1 MEAYQVHA
9 AVRSLEQPGKGV
21 GMAHIVIDTL
31 PHYILGRKSAL
42 MGEVTPLK
50 QIHHLACG
58 IGPLYGHKPLTLR
71 RERRVDT
78 YSHMHL
84 GLREQSPQPVHLA
97 DARHRDALRA
107 PRKPPGRGKHDIER
121 IKGYLGQ
128 ADIKVEYQETGRTFD
143 LSVCVYKEHSQAS
156 VRITDYHTNIVQ
168 IEKNWELI
176 RDDLKDEKIEKANRD
191 VLSMENIWEFV
202 RCADI
207 EDVKETLDKQI
218 ECNMK
223 IAREGIRGNYGA
235 NIGSILLKME
245 GDAVQVRAKAMAAAG
260 SDARMN
266 GCGLPVVINSGSGN
280 QGITCSVPVL
290 VYGESLNCDIEKI
303 YRALLLSN
311 LTAIYIKAGIGTLSA
326 YCGAVSAGAAAGAGI
341 AYLHGGGYEEIKHTV
356 VNALAIVSGIVCDG
370 AKASCAAKIASSVEA
385 GIVGY
390 YMYLNEQEF
399 CAGEGIVAEGID
411 RTIEN
416 IGILGKEGMKETNK
430 KIIEMMIK

>member
-1 MEAYQVHA
+1 MKREDNIYQIYVQILKEELVTAMGCTEPIAISYA
-9 AVRSLEQPGKGV
+9 AARARAVLGELPEK
-21 GMAHIVIDTL
+21 IVVKASGSI
-31 PHYILGRKSAL
+31 IKNVKSVVVPNT
-42 MGEVTPLK
+42 G
-50 QIHHLACG
+50 
-58 IGPLYGHKPLTLR
+58 
-71 RERRVDT
+71 
-78 YSHMHL
+78 
-84 GLREQSPQPVHLA
+84 GLRGIEAAAAAGVVCGNENKKLEVLSEIESE
-97 DARHRDALRA
+97 
-107 PRKPPGRGKHDIER
+107 DIER

-280 QGITCSVPVL
+280 QGITCSVPIL

>member
-1 MEAYQVHA
+1 MKREDNIYQIYVQILKEELVTAMGCTEPIAISYA
-9 AVRSLEQPGKGV
+9 AAKARTVLGELPEK
-21 GMAHIVIDTL
+21 IVVKASGSI
-31 PHYILGRKSAL
+31 IKNVKSVVVPNT
-42 MGEVTPLK
+42 G
-50 QIHHLACG
+50 
-58 IGPLYGHKPLTLR
+58 
-71 RERRVDT
+71 
-78 YSHMHL
+78 
-84 GLREQSPQPVHLA
+84 GLRGIEAAAGVVCGNENKKLEVLSEIESE
-97 DARHRDALRA
+97 
-107 PRKPPGRGKHDIER
+107 DIER

-168 IEKNWELI
+168 IEKNWKFI
-176 RDDLKDEKIEKANRD
+176 RDDLKDEKIEKVNRD

-223 IAREGIRGNYGA
+223 IASEGIRGNYGA

-245 GDAVQVRAKAMAAAG
+245 GDSVQVRAKAMAAAG

-399 CAGEGIVAEGID
+399 CAGEGIVAEGIE

>member
-1 MEAYQVHA
+1 MKREDNIYQIYVQILKEELVTAMGCTEPIAISYA
-9 AVRSLEQPGKGV
+9 AARARAVLGELPEKI
-21 GMAHIVIDTL
+21 IVKASGSI
-31 PHYILGRKSAL
+31 IKNVKSVVVPNT
-42 MGEVTPLK
+42 G
-50 QIHHLACG
+50 
-58 IGPLYGHKPLTLR
+58 
-71 RERRVDT
+71 
-78 YSHMHL
+78 
-84 GLREQSPQPVHLA
+84 GLRGIEAAAAAGVVCGNEN
-97 DARHRDALRA
+97 
-107 PRKPPGRGKHDIER
+107 RKLEVLSEIESEDIER

-128 ADIKVEYQETGRTFD
+128 ADIKVEYQETGHTFD
-143 LSVCVYKEHSQAS
+143 LSVCVYKEHSQAC

-168 IEKNWELI
+168 IEKNWEFI

-245 GDAVQVRAKAMAAAG
+245 GDSVQVRAKAMAAAG

-290 VYGESLNCDIEKI
+290 VYGESLNCDIKKI

-341 AYLHGGGYEEIKHTV
+341 AYLHGGGYEEIKHTI

>member
-1 MEAYQVHA
+1 MRMKREDNIYQIYVQILKEELVTAMGCTEPIAISYA
-9 AVRSLEQPGKGV
+9 AARARAVLGELPEK
-21 GMAHIVIDTL
+21 IVVKASGSI
-31 PHYILGRKSAL
+31 IKNVKSVVVPNT
-42 MGEVTPLK
+42 G
-50 QIHHLACG
+50 
-58 IGPLYGHKPLTLR
+58 
-71 RERRVDT
+71 
-78 YSHMHL
+78 
-84 GLREQSPQPVHLA
+84 GLRGIEAAAAAGVVCGNENKKLEVLSEIESE
-97 DARHRDALRA
+97 
-107 PRKPPGRGKHDIER
+107 DIER

-168 IEKNWELI
+168 IEKNWEFI

>member
-1 MEAYQVHA
+1 MKREDNIYQIYVQILKEELVTAMGCTEPIAISYA
-9 AVRSLEQPGKGV
+9 AAKARAVLGELPEK
-21 GMAHIVIDTL
+21 IVVKASGSI
-31 PHYILGRKSAL
+31 IKNVKSVVVPNT
-42 MGEVTPLK
+42 G
-50 QIHHLACG
+50 
-58 IGPLYGHKPLTLR
+58 
-71 RERRVDT
+71 
-78 YSHMHL
+78 
-84 GLREQSPQPVHLA
+84 GLRGIEAAAAAGVVCGNENKKLEVLSEIESE
-97 DARHRDALRA
+97 
-107 PRKPPGRGKHDIER
+107 DIER

-128 ADIKVEYQETGRTFD
+128 ADIKVEYQETGHTFD

-235 NIGSILLKME
+235 NIGSVLLKME
-245 GDAVQVRAKAMAAAG
+245 GDSVQVRAKAMAAAG

-326 YCGAVSAGAAAGAGI
+326 YCGAVSAGADAGAGI

-399 CAGEGIVAEGID
+399 YAGEGIVAEGID

>member
-1 MEAYQVHA
+1 MKREDNIYQIYVQILKEELVTAMGCTEPIAISYA
-9 AVRSLEQPGKGV
+9 AARARAVLGELPEK
-21 GMAHIVIDTL
+21 IVVKASGSI
-31 PHYILGRKSAL
+31 IKNVKSVVVPNT
-42 MGEVTPLK
+42 G
-50 QIHHLACG
+50 
-58 IGPLYGHKPLTLR
+58 
-71 RERRVDT
+71 
-78 YSHMHL
+78 
-84 GLREQSPQPVHLA
+84 GLRGIEAAAAAGVVCGNENKKLEVLSEIESE
-97 DARHRDALRA
+97 
-107 PRKPPGRGKHDIER
+107 DIER

-168 IEKNWELI
+168 IEKNWEFI

-280 QGITCSVPVL
+280 QGITCSVPIL

-356 VNALAIVSGIVCDG
+356 VNALALVSGIVCDG

>member
-1 MEAYQVHA
+1 MKREDNIYQIYVQILKEELVTAMGCTEPIAISYA
-9 AVRSLEQPGKGV
+9 AAKARTVLGELPEK
-21 GMAHIVIDTL
+21 IVVKASGSI
-31 PHYILGRKSAL
+31 IKNVKSVVVPNT
-42 MGEVTPLK
+42 G
-50 QIHHLACG
+50 
-58 IGPLYGHKPLTLR
+58 
-71 RERRVDT
+71 
-78 YSHMHL
+78 
-84 GLREQSPQPVHLA
+84 GLRGIEAAAAAGVVCGNENKKLEVLSEIESE
-97 DARHRDALRA
+97 
-107 PRKPPGRGKHDIER
+107 DIER

-168 IEKNWELI
+168 IEKNWKFI
-176 RDDLKDEKIEKANRD
+176 RDDLKDEKIEKVNRD

-245 GDAVQVRAKAMAAAG
+245 GDSVQVRAKAMAAAG

-399 CAGEGIVAEGID
+399 CAGEGIVAEGIE

>member
-1 MEAYQVHA
+1 MKREDNIYQIYVQILKEELVTAMGCTEPIAISYA
-9 AVRSLEQPGKGV
+9 AARARAVLGELPEKI
-21 GMAHIVIDTL
+21 IVKASGSI
-31 PHYILGRKSAL
+31 IKNVKSVVVPNT
-42 MGEVTPLK
+42 G
-50 QIHHLACG
+50 
-58 IGPLYGHKPLTLR
+58 
-71 RERRVDT
+71 
-78 YSHMHL
+78 
-84 GLREQSPQPVHLA
+84 GLRGIEAAAAAGVVCGNENKKLEVLSEIESE
-97 DARHRDALRA
+97 
-107 PRKPPGRGKHDIER
+107 DIER

-128 ADIKVEYQETGRTFD
+128 ADIKVEYQETGHTFD

-245 GDAVQVRAKAMAAAG
+245 GDSVQVRAKAMAAAG

-290 VYGESLNCDIEKI
+290 VYGESLNCDIKKI

-341 AYLHGGGYEEIKHTV
+341 AYLHGGGYEEIKHTI

-399 CAGEGIVAEGID
+399 YAGEGIVAEGID

>member
-1 MEAYQVHA
+1 MKREDNIYQIYVQILKEELVTAMGCTEPIAISYA
-9 AVRSLEQPGKGV
+9 AARARAVLGELPEK
-21 GMAHIVIDTL
+21 IVVKASGSI
-31 PHYILGRKSAL
+31 IKNVKSVVVPNT
-42 MGEVTPLK
+42 G
-50 QIHHLACG
+50 
-58 IGPLYGHKPLTLR
+58 
-71 RERRVDT
+71 
-78 YSHMHL
+78 
-84 GLREQSPQPVHLA
+84 GLRGIEAAAAAGVVCGNENKKLEVLSEIESE
-97 DARHRDALRA
+97 
-107 PRKPPGRGKHDIER
+107 DIER

-128 ADIKVEYQETGRTFD
+128 ADIKVEYQETGHTFD

-191 VLSMENIWEFV
+191 VVSMENIWEFV

-245 GDAVQVRAKAMAAAG
+245 GDSVQVRAKAMAAAG

-399 CAGEGIVAEGID
+399 YAGEGIVAEGID

>member
-1 MEAYQVHA
+1 MKREDNIYQIYVQILKEELVTAMGCTEPIAISYA
-9 AVRSLEQPGKGV
+9 AARARAVLGELPEK
-21 GMAHIVIDTL
+21 IVVKASGSI
-31 PHYILGRKSAL
+31 IKNVKSVVVPNT
-42 MGEVTPLK
+42 G
-50 QIHHLACG
+50 
-58 IGPLYGHKPLTLR
+58 
-71 RERRVDT
+71 
-78 YSHMHL
+78 
-84 GLREQSPQPVHLA
+84 GLRGIEAAAAAGVVCGNENKKLEVLSEIESE
-97 DARHRDALRA
+97 
-107 PRKPPGRGKHDIER
+107 DIER

-168 IEKNWELI
+168 IEKNWEFI

-399 CAGEGIVAEGID
+399 CAGEGIVAEGIE

>member
-1 MEAYQVHA
+1 MKREDNIYQIYVQILKEELVTAMGCTEPIAISYA
-9 AVRSLEQPGKGV
+9 AARARAVLGELPEK
-21 GMAHIVIDTL
+21 IVVKASGSI
-31 PHYILGRKSAL
+31 IKNVKSVVVPNT
-42 MGEVTPLK
+42 G
-50 QIHHLACG
+50 
-58 IGPLYGHKPLTLR
+58 
-71 RERRVDT
+71 
-78 YSHMHL
+78 
-84 GLREQSPQPVHLA
+84 GLRGIEAAAAAGIVCGNENKKLEVLSEIESE
-97 DARHRDALRA
+97 
-107 PRKPPGRGKHDIER
+107 DIER

-168 IEKNWELI
+168 IEKNWEFI

-223 IAREGIRGNYGA
+223 IAREGIRENYGA

-245 GDAVQVRAKAMAAAG
+245 GDSVQVHAKAMAAAG

>member
-1 MEAYQVHA
+1 MKREDNIYQIYVQILKEELVTAMGCTEPIAISYA
-9 AVRSLEQPGKGV
+9 AARARAVLGELPEK
-21 GMAHIVIDTL
+21 IVVKASGSI
-31 PHYILGRKSAL
+31 IKNVKSVVVPNT
-42 MGEVTPLK
+42 G
-50 QIHHLACG
+50 
-58 IGPLYGHKPLTLR
+58 
-71 RERRVDT
+71 
-78 YSHMHL
+78 
-84 GLREQSPQPVHLA
+84 GLRGIEAAAAAGVVCGNENKKLEVLSEIESE
-97 DARHRDALRA
+97 
-107 PRKPPGRGKHDIER
+107 DIER

-168 IEKNWELI
+168 IEKNWEFI

-416 IGILGKEGMKETNK
+416 IGILGKEGMKEMNK

>member
-1 MEAYQVHA
+1 MKREDNIYQIYVQILKEELVTAMGCTEPIAISYA
-9 AVRSLEQPGKGV
+9 AAKARAVLGELPEK
-21 GMAHIVIDTL
+21 IVVKASGSI
-31 PHYILGRKSAL
+31 IKNVKSVVVPNT
-42 MGEVTPLK
+42 G
-50 QIHHLACG
+50 
-58 IGPLYGHKPLTLR
+58 
-71 RERRVDT
+71 
-78 YSHMHL
+78 
-84 GLREQSPQPVHLA
+84 GLRGIEAAAAAGVVCGNENKKLEVLSEIESE
-97 DARHRDALRA
+97 
-107 PRKPPGRGKHDIER
+107 DIER

-143 LSVCVYKEHSQAS
+143 LSVCVYKEHSQAC

-280 QGITCSVPVL
+280 QGITCSVPIL

>member
-1 MEAYQVHA
+1 MKREDNIYQIYVQILKEELVTAMGCTEPIAISYA
-9 AVRSLEQPGKGV
+9 AAKARAVLGELPEK
-21 GMAHIVIDTL
+21 IVVKASGSI
-31 PHYILGRKSAL
+31 IKNVKSVVVPNT
-42 MGEVTPLK
+42 G
-50 QIHHLACG
+50 
-58 IGPLYGHKPLTLR
+58 
-71 RERRVDT
+71 
-78 YSHMHL
+78 
-84 GLREQSPQPVHLA
+84 GLRGIEAAAAAGIVCGNENKKLEVLSEIESE
-97 DARHRDALRA
+97 
-107 PRKPPGRGKHDIER
+107 DIER

-168 IEKNWELI
+168 IEKNWEFI

-245 GDAVQVRAKAMAAAG
+245 GDSVQVHAKAMAAAG

>member
-1 MEAYQVHA
+1 MKREDNIYQIYVQILKEELVTAMGCTEPIAISYA
-9 AVRSLEQPGKGV
+9 AARARAVLGELPEK
-21 GMAHIVIDTL
+21 IVVKASGSI
-31 PHYILGRKSAL
+31 IKNVKSVVVPNT
-42 MGEVTPLK
+42 G
-50 QIHHLACG
+50 
-58 IGPLYGHKPLTLR
+58 
-71 RERRVDT
+71 
-78 YSHMHL
+78 
-84 GLREQSPQPVHLA
+84 GLRGIEAAAAAGVVCGNENKKLEVLSEIESE
-97 DARHRDALRA
+97 
-107 PRKPPGRGKHDIER
+107 DIER

-128 ADIKVEYQETGRTFD
+128 ADIKVEYQETGHTFD

-245 GDAVQVRAKAMAAAG
+245 GDSVQVRAKAMAAAG

-326 YCGAVSAGAAAGAGI
+326 YSGAVSAGAAAGAGI

-399 CAGEGIVAEGID
+399 YAGEGIVAEGID

>member
-1 MEAYQVHA
+1 MKREDNIYQIYVQILKEELVTAMGCTEPIAISYA
-9 AVRSLEQPGKGV
+9 AAKARAVLGELPEK
-21 GMAHIVIDTL
+21 IVVKASGSI
-31 PHYILGRKSAL
+31 IKNVKSVVVPNT
-42 MGEVTPLK
+42 G
-50 QIHHLACG
+50 
-58 IGPLYGHKPLTLR
+58 
-71 RERRVDT
+71 
-78 YSHMHL
+78 
-84 GLREQSPQPVHLA
+84 GLRGIEAAAAAGVVCGNENKKLEVLSEIESE
-97 DARHRDALRA
+97 
-107 PRKPPGRGKHDIER
+107 DIER

-168 IEKNWELI
+168 IEKNWKFI

-223 IAREGIRGNYGA
+223 IASEGIRGNYGA

-245 GDAVQVRAKAMAAAG
+245 GDSVQVRAKAMAAAG

-399 CAGEGIVAEGID
+399 CAGEGIVAEGIE

>member
-1 MEAYQVHA
+1 MEREIYENYVAILRGELVPALGCTEPIAIAYASALARKV
-9 AVRSLEQPGKGV
+9 
-21 GMAHIVIDTL
+21 
-31 PHYILGRKSAL
+31 LGREAERMDVACSGNIIKNVKSVVVPNTGGLSGIEAAAAAGVVCGNENRKL
-42 MGEVTPLK
+42 EVLSE
-50 QIHHLACG
+50 I
-58 IGPLYGHKPLTLR
+58 
-71 RERRVDT
+71 E
-78 YSHMHL
+78 S
-84 GLREQSPQPVHLA
+84 E
-97 DARHRDALRA
+97 
-107 PRKPPGRGKHDIER
+107 DIER

-168 IEKNWELI
+168 IEKNWEFI

-245 GDAVQVRAKAMAAAG
+245 GDSVQVRAKAMAAAG

>member
-1 MEAYQVHA
+1 MKREDNIYQIYVQILKEELVTAMGCTEPIAISYA
-9 AVRSLEQPGKGV
+9 AAKARAVLGELPEK
-21 GMAHIVIDTL
+21 IVVKASGSI
-31 PHYILGRKSAL
+31 IKNVKSVVVPNT
-42 MGEVTPLK
+42 G
-50 QIHHLACG
+50 
-58 IGPLYGHKPLTLR
+58 
-71 RERRVDT
+71 
-78 YSHMHL
+78 
-84 GLREQSPQPVHLA
+84 GLRGIEAAAAAGVVCGNENKKLEVLSEIESE
-97 DARHRDALRA
+97 
-107 PRKPPGRGKHDIER
+107 DIER

-143 LSVCVYKEHSQAS
+143 LSVCVYKEHSQAC

-168 IEKNWELI
+168 IEKNWEFI

-245 GDAVQVRAKAMAAAG
+245 GDSVQVRAKAMAAAG

-290 VYGESLNCDIEKI
+290 VYGESLNCDIKKI

-341 AYLHGGGYEEIKHTV
+341 AYLHGGGYEAIKHTI

>member
-1 MEAYQVHA
+1 MKREDNIYQIYVQILKEELVTAMGCTEPIAISYA
-9 AVRSLEQPGKGV
+9 AARARAVLGELPEK
-21 GMAHIVIDTL
+21 IVVKASGSI
-31 PHYILGRKSAL
+31 IKNVKSVVVPNT
-42 MGEVTPLK
+42 G
-50 QIHHLACG
+50 
-58 IGPLYGHKPLTLR
+58 
-71 RERRVDT
+71 
-78 YSHMHL
+78 
-84 GLREQSPQPVHLA
+84 GLRGIEAAAAAGVVCGNENKKLEVLSEIESE
-97 DARHRDALRA
+97 
-107 PRKPPGRGKHDIER
+107 DIER

-128 ADIKVEYQETGRTFD
+128 ADIKVEYQETGHTFD

-235 NIGSILLKME
+235 NIGSVLLKME
-245 GDAVQVRAKAMAAAG
+245 GDSVQVRAKAMAAAG

-311 LTAIYIKAGIGTLSA
+311 FTAIYIKAGIGTLSA

-399 CAGEGIVAEGID
+399 YAGEGIVAEGID

>member
-1 MEAYQVHA
+1 MKREDNIYQIYVQILKEELVTAMGCTEPIAISYA
-9 AVRSLEQPGKGV
+9 AARARAVLGELPEK
-21 GMAHIVIDTL
+21 IVVKASGSI
-31 PHYILGRKSAL
+31 IKNVKSVVVPNT
-42 MGEVTPLK
+42 G
-50 QIHHLACG
+50 
-58 IGPLYGHKPLTLR
+58 
-71 RERRVDT
+71 
-78 YSHMHL
+78 
-84 GLREQSPQPVHLA
+84 GLRGIEAAAAAGIVCGNENKKLEVLSEIESE
-97 DARHRDALRA
+97 
-107 PRKPPGRGKHDIER
+107 DIER

-245 GDAVQVRAKAMAAAG
+245 GDSVQVRAKAMAAAG

>member
-1 MEAYQVHA
+1 MKREDNIYQIYVQILKEELVTAMGCTEPIAISYA
-9 AVRSLEQPGKGV
+9 AARARAVLGELPEK
-21 GMAHIVIDTL
+21 IVVKASGSI
-31 PHYILGRKSAL
+31 IKNVKSVVVPNT
-42 MGEVTPLK
+42 G
-50 QIHHLACG
+50 
-58 IGPLYGHKPLTLR
+58 
-71 RERRVDT
+71 
-78 YSHMHL
+78 
-84 GLREQSPQPVHLA
+84 GLRGIEAAAAAGVVCGNENKKLEVLSEIESE
-97 DARHRDALRA
+97 
-107 PRKPPGRGKHDIER
+107 DIER

-168 IEKNWELI
+168 IEKNWEFI

-280 QGITCSVPVL
+280 QGITCYVPVL

>member
-1 MEAYQVHA
+1 MKREDNIYQIYVQILKEELVTAMGCTEPIAISYA
-9 AVRSLEQPGKGV
+9 AAKARAVLGELPEK
-21 GMAHIVIDTL
+21 IVVKASGSI
-31 PHYILGRKSAL
+31 IKNVKSVVVPNT
-42 MGEVTPLK
+42 G
-50 QIHHLACG
+50 
-58 IGPLYGHKPLTLR
+58 
-71 RERRVDT
+71 
-78 YSHMHL
+78 
-84 GLREQSPQPVHLA
+84 GLRGIEAAAAAGVVCGNENKKLEVLSEIESE
-97 DARHRDALRA
+97 
-107 PRKPPGRGKHDIER
+107 DIEH

-168 IEKNWELI
+168 IEKNWEFI

-245 GDAVQVRAKAMAAAG
+245 GDSVQVRAKAMAAAG

>member
-1 MEAYQVHA
+1 MKREDNIYQIYVQILKEELVTAMGCTEPIAISYA
-9 AVRSLEQPGKGV
+9 AARARAVLGELPEKI
-21 GMAHIVIDTL
+21 IVKASGSI
-31 PHYILGRKSAL
+31 IKNVKSVVVPNT
-42 MGEVTPLK
+42 G
-50 QIHHLACG
+50 
-58 IGPLYGHKPLTLR
+58 
-71 RERRVDT
+71 
-78 YSHMHL
+78 
-84 GLREQSPQPVHLA
+84 GLRGIEAAAAAGVVCGNEN
-97 DARHRDALRA
+97 
-107 PRKPPGRGKHDIER
+107 RKLEVLSEIESEDIER

-128 ADIKVEYQETGRTFD
+128 ADIKVEYQETGHTFD

-245 GDAVQVRAKAMAAAG
+245 GDSVQVRAKAMAAAG

-290 VYGESLNCDIEKI
+290 VYGESLNCDIKKI

-341 AYLHGGGYEEIKHTV
+341 AYLHGGGYEEIKHTI

>member
-1 MEAYQVHA
+1 MKREDNIYQIYVQILKEELVTAMGCTEPIAISYA
-9 AVRSLEQPGKGV
+9 AARARAVLGELPEK
-21 GMAHIVIDTL
+21 IVVKASGSI
-31 PHYILGRKSAL
+31 IKNVKSVVVPNT
-42 MGEVTPLK
+42 G
-50 QIHHLACG
+50 
-58 IGPLYGHKPLTLR
+58 
-71 RERRVDT
+71 
-78 YSHMHL
+78 
-84 GLREQSPQPVHLA
+84 GLRGIEAAAAAGVVCGNENKKLEVLSEIESE
-97 DARHRDALRA
+97 
-107 PRKPPGRGKHDIER
+107 DIER

-128 ADIKVEYQETGRTFD
+128 ADIKVEYQETGHTFD

-245 GDAVQVRAKAMAAAG
+245 GDSVQVRAKAMAAAG

-370 AKASCAAKIASSVEA
+370 AKASCAAKIASSVKA

-399 CAGEGIVAEGID
+399 YAGEGIVAEGID

>member
-1 MEAYQVHA
+1 MKREDNIYQIYVQILKEELVTAMGCTEPIAISYA
-9 AVRSLEQPGKGV
+9 AARARAVLGELPEK
-21 GMAHIVIDTL
+21 IVVKASGSI
-31 PHYILGRKSAL
+31 IKNVKSVVVPNT
-42 MGEVTPLK
+42 G
-50 QIHHLACG
+50 
-58 IGPLYGHKPLTLR
+58 
-71 RERRVDT
+71 
-78 YSHMHL
+78 
-84 GLREQSPQPVHLA
+84 GLRGIEAAAAAGVVCGNENKKLEVLSEIESE
-97 DARHRDALRA
+97 
-107 PRKPPGRGKHDIER
+107 DIER

-128 ADIKVEYQETGRTFD
+128 ADIKVEYQETGHTFD

-245 GDAVQVRAKAMAAAG
+245 GDSVQVRAKAMAAAG

-370 AKASCAAKIASSVEA
+370 TKASCAAKIASSVEA

-399 CAGEGIVAEGID
+399 YAGEGIVAEGID

>member
-1 MEAYQVHA
+1 MKREDNIYQIYVQILKEELVTAMGCTEPIAISYA
-9 AVRSLEQPGKGV
+9 AARARAVLGELPEK
-21 GMAHIVIDTL
+21 IVVKASGSI
-31 PHYILGRKSAL
+31 IKNVKSVVVPNT
-42 MGEVTPLK
+42 G
-50 QIHHLACG
+50 
-58 IGPLYGHKPLTLR
+58 
-71 RERRVDT
+71 
-78 YSHMHL
+78 
-84 GLREQSPQPVHLA
+84 GLRGIEAAAAAGVVCGNENKKLEVLSEIESE
-97 DARHRDALRA
+97 
-107 PRKPPGRGKHDIER
+107 DIER

-290 VYGESLNCDIEKI
+290 VYGESLNCDIKKI

>member
-1 MEAYQVHA
+1 MKREDNIYQIYVQILKEELVTAMGCTEPIAISYA
-9 AVRSLEQPGKGV
+9 AARARAVLGELPEKI
-21 GMAHIVIDTL
+21 IVKASGSI
-31 PHYILGRKSAL
+31 IKNVKSVVVPNT
-42 MGEVTPLK
+42 G
-50 QIHHLACG
+50 
-58 IGPLYGHKPLTLR
+58 
-71 RERRVDT
+71 
-78 YSHMHL
+78 
-84 GLREQSPQPVHLA
+84 GLRGIEAAAAAGVVCGNEN
-97 DARHRDALRA
+97 
-107 PRKPPGRGKHDIER
+107 RKLEVLSEIESEDIER
-121 IKGYLGQ
+121 IKSYLGQ
-128 ADIKVEYQETGRTFD
+128 ADIKVEYQETGHTFD
-143 LSVCVYKEHSQAS
+143 LSVCVYKEHSQAC

-168 IEKNWELI
+168 IEKNWEFI

-245 GDAVQVRAKAMAAAG
+245 GDSVQVRAKAMAAAG

-290 VYGESLNCDIEKI
+290 VYGESLNCDIKKI

-341 AYLHGGGYEEIKHTV
+341 AYLHGGGYEEIKHTI

>member
-1 MEAYQVHA
+1 MKREDNIYQIYVQILKEELVTAMGCTEPIAISYA
-9 AVRSLEQPGKGV
+9 AARARAVLGELPEK
-21 GMAHIVIDTL
+21 IVVKASGSI
-31 PHYILGRKSAL
+31 IKNVKSVVVPNT
-42 MGEVTPLK
+42 G
-50 QIHHLACG
+50 
-58 IGPLYGHKPLTLR
+58 
-71 RERRVDT
+71 
-78 YSHMHL
+78 
-84 GLREQSPQPVHLA
+84 GLRGIEAAAAAGVVCGNENKKLEVLSEI
-97 DARHRDALRA
+97 
-107 PRKPPGRGKHDIER
+107 KSEDIER

-168 IEKNWELI
+168 IEKNWEFI

-280 QGITCSVPVL
+280 QGITCSVPIL

>member
-1 MEAYQVHA
+1 MKREDNIYQIYVQILKEELVTAMGCTEPIAISYA
-9 AVRSLEQPGKGV
+9 AARARAVLGELPEK
-21 GMAHIVIDTL
+21 IVVKASGSI
-31 PHYILGRKSAL
+31 IKNVKSVVVPNT
-42 MGEVTPLK
+42 G
-50 QIHHLACG
+50 
-58 IGPLYGHKPLTLR
+58 
-71 RERRVDT
+71 
-78 YSHMHL
+78 
-84 GLREQSPQPVHLA
+84 GLRGIEAAAAAGVVCGNEN
-97 DARHRDALRA
+97 
-107 PRKPPGRGKHDIER
+107 RKLEVLSEIESEDIER

-168 IEKNWELI
+168 IEKNWEFI

-280 QGITCSVPVL
+280 QGITCSVPIL

>member
-1 MEAYQVHA
+1 MKREDNIYQIYVQILKEELVTAMGCTEPIAISYA
-9 AVRSLEQPGKGV
+9 AARARAVLGELPQK
-21 GMAHIVIDTL
+21 IVVKASGSI
-31 PHYILGRKSAL
+31 IKNVKSVVVPNT
-42 MGEVTPLK
+42 G
-50 QIHHLACG
+50 
-58 IGPLYGHKPLTLR
+58 
-71 RERRVDT
+71 
-78 YSHMHL
+78 
-84 GLREQSPQPVHLA
+84 GLRGIEAAAAAGVVCGNENKKLEVLSEIESE
-97 DARHRDALRA
+97 
-107 PRKPPGRGKHDIER
+107 DIER

-128 ADIKVEYQETGRTFD
+128 ADIKVEYQETGHTFD

-245 GDAVQVRAKAMAAAG
+245 GDSVQVRAKAMAAAG

-280 QGITCSVPVL
+280 QGITCS
-290 VYGESLNCDIEKI
+290 
-303 YRALLLSN
+303 
-311 LTAIYIKAGIGTLSA
+311 IYIKAGIGTLSA

-399 CAGEGIVAEGID
+399 YAGEGIVAEGID

>member
-1 MEAYQVHA
+1 MKREDNIYQIYVQILKEELVTAMGCTEPIAISYA
-9 AVRSLEQPGKGV
+9 AARARAVLGELPEK
-21 GMAHIVIDTL
+21 IVVKASGSI
-31 PHYILGRKSAL
+31 IKNVKSVVVPNT
-42 MGEVTPLK
+42 G
-50 QIHHLACG
+50 
-58 IGPLYGHKPLTLR
+58 
-71 RERRVDT
+71 
-78 YSHMHL
+78 
-84 GLREQSPQPVHLA
+84 GLRGIETAAAAGVVCGNENKKLEVLSEIESE
-97 DARHRDALRA
+97 
-107 PRKPPGRGKHDIER
+107 DIER

-128 ADIKVEYQETGRTFD
+128 ADIKVEYQETGHTFD

-245 GDAVQVRAKAMAAAG
+245 GDSVQVRAKAMAAAG

-290 VYGESLNCDIEKI
+290 VYGESLNCDIKKI

-341 AYLHGGGYEEIKHTV
+341 AYLHGGGYEEIKHTI

>member
-1 MEAYQVHA
+1 MKREDNIYQIYVQILKEELVTAMGCTEPIAISYA
-9 AVRSLEQPGKGV
+9 AAKARAVLGELPEK
-21 GMAHIVIDTL
+21 IVVKASGSI
-31 PHYILGRKSAL
+31 IKNVKSVVVPNT
-42 MGEVTPLK
+42 G
-50 QIHHLACG
+50 
-58 IGPLYGHKPLTLR
+58 
-71 RERRVDT
+71 
-78 YSHMHL
+78 
-84 GLREQSPQPVHLA
+84 GLRGIEAAAAAGVVCGNENKKLEVLSEIESE
-97 DARHRDALRA
+97 
-107 PRKPPGRGKHDIER
+107 DIER

-168 IEKNWELI
+168 IEKNWEFI
-176 RDDLKDEKIEKANRD
+176 RDDLKDEKIEKVNRD

-245 GDAVQVRAKAMAAAG
+245 GDSVQVHAKAMAAAG

>member
-1 MEAYQVHA
+1 MKREDNIYQIYVQILKEELVTAMGCTEPIAISYA
-9 AVRSLEQPGKGV
+9 AARARAVLGELPEKI
-21 GMAHIVIDTL
+21 IVKASGSI
-31 PHYILGRKSAL
+31 IKNVKSVVVPNT
-42 MGEVTPLK
+42 G
-50 QIHHLACG
+50 
-58 IGPLYGHKPLTLR
+58 
-71 RERRVDT
+71 
-78 YSHMHL
+78 
-84 GLREQSPQPVHLA
+84 GLRGIEAAAAAGVVCGNENKKLEVLSEIESE
-97 DARHRDALRA
+97 
-107 PRKPPGRGKHDIER
+107 DIER

-128 ADIKVEYQETGRTFD
+128 ADIKVEYQETGHTFD

-168 IEKNWELI
+168 IEKNWEFI

-245 GDAVQVRAKAMAAAG
+245 GDSVQVRAKAMAAAG

-290 VYGESLNCDIEKI
+290 VYGESLNCDIKKI

-341 AYLHGGGYEEIKHTV
+341 AYLHGGGYEEIKHTI